1 MTDGFAYPHKD
12 GGLYHRP
19 YGATRISQDDWQE
32 TDGSRN
38 RDRPSNIRPILDV
51 TLNPEDNM
59 MEWGKSVDADVI
71 PIRVSGRIDVT
82 RGVFFHS
89 PNIPLAAEDRDGHA
103 AYSARDESNTPEKS
117 MGLYATQIFPRL
129 MDWVMARPAF
139 SQLREA
145 LLQPASGEVLE
156 IGFGTGL
163 NLRHYPATLTCL
175 SIVDP
180 AMLLPARVARRTA
193 VAPYPIQTI
202 RGTAEDLPFPDR
214 QFETVVSTWTLCTI
228 SDPVLA
234 LQEVGR
240 VLKPGGTFLF
250 LEHGR
255 SDDQTIAAW
264 QDRLNPIQNVIG
276 CGCNLNRRIDRLIT
290 QSGLT
295 ITYLNRFNMQG
306 VPRLVGEMY
315 QGTATRHH

>member
-1 MTDGFAYPHKD
+1 
-12 GGLYHRP
+12 
-19 YGATRISQDDWQE
+19 
-32 TDGSRN
+32 
-38 RDRPSNIRPILDV
+38 
-51 TLNPEDNM
+51 
-59 MEWGKSVDADVI
+59 
-71 PIRVSGRIDVT
+71 
-82 RGVFFHS
+82 
-89 PNIPLAAEDRDGHA
+89 
-103 AYSARDESNTPEKS
+103 

-139 SQLREA
+139 SQLRDA

-163 NLRHYPATLTCL
+163 NFRHYPATLTCL

-180 AMLLPARVARRTA
+180 AMLLPARVTRRTA

-202 RGTAEDLPFPDR
+202 QGTAEGLPFPDR

-234 LQEVGR
+234 LQEIGR
-240 VLKPGGTFLF
+240 VLKPGGKFLF

-255 SDDQTIAAW
+255 SDDRTIAAW

-276 CGCNLNRRIDRLIT
+276 CGCNLNRQIDRLIT

-295 ITYLNRFNMQG
+295 ITHLNRFNMLG

-315 QGTATRHH
+315 RGTATRHH